1 MVLCSTPPRRSRG
14 GRRRRI
20 GEDRE
25 DPVCFTATAQ
35 RRTGR
40 WLSIFSE
47 TSPGQQAGC
56 LANCVRKAQK
66 KPVRE
71 KRSQAGFEFVASEEE
86 NLPNPLRKRETCAL
100 SQKPSE
106 PDVAGCDGAD
116 SFKGAGGEV
125 LRRAN

>member
-1 MVLCSTPPRRSRG
+1 M
-14 GRRRRI
+14 
-20 GEDRE
+20 
-25 DPVCFTATAQ
+25 
-35 RRTGR
+35 
-40 WLSIFSE
+40 
-47 TSPGQQAGC
+47 
-56 LANCVRKAQK
+56 RKAQK
-66 KPVRE
+66 KNPVGE
-71 KRSQAGFEFVASEEE
+71 KKEPGRLEFVASKEE